1 MPPHTARRL
10 AFALVVLPPLF
21 TALAGCGRKGP
32 LELPSDV
39 QTAREARA
47 QQLEAETA
55 AKARAG
61 GRRPKL
67 SEEGSKPKIEPVEG
81 ERGHR
86 PPGDYPFLL
95 DPLL

>member
-1 MPPHTARRL
+1 MSPHAARRL
-10 AFALVVLPPLF
+10 AFTLVVLPPLLA
-21 TALAGCGRKGP
+21 TLAGCGRKGP
-32 LELPSDV
+32 LELPPDV
-39 QTAREARA
+39 QAARDARA
-47 QQLEAETA
+47 QQLEADAA

-67 SEEGSKPKIEPVEG
+67 SEEGATPKTEPVEG

-86 PPGDYPFLL
+86 PPSDYPFLL